1 MMRYKEEYVGTTRLR
16 QLDGSQYVS
25 VRFRDGDYAG
35 REVKV
40 RGELKASAA
49 RSVKDRAIAMVIA
62 AGNIVA
68 SEDRACST
76 FAEVNA
82 RRGY

>member
-1 MMRYKEEYVGTTRLR
+1 MRYKEEYVGTTRLR

-25 VRFRDGDYAG
+25 VKFRDGYYAG

-40 RGELKASAA
+40 HGELKASAA
-49 RSVKDRAIAMVIA
+49 KSLRERAIALVIA

-68 SEDRACST
+68 SEDRECST
-76 FAEVNA
+76 LAEVNA
-82 RRGY
+82 RRGA